1 MIHKTRGIVFRFTRF
16 RETSIIVTIF
26 TELFG
31 VQSYIVNGVR
41 SSKASGNKIA
51 LYQPLTLLDL
61 VVYHRDTANINRIK
75 EIKCSHPYRTV
86 TSDVK
91 KSTVAMFL
99 NEIVNKTVKEEAHA
113 GELFEFLHQS
123 LLTLDD
129 PLRNSENFHLV
140 FLVKLSRLLGFGA
153 HQVQEISGS
162 RILSDQDVD
171 ALTGLLVADYDTPLT
186 ITNAQ
191 RRMLLEHFLQFYK
204 EHIETLGEIK
214 SVSILKE
221 ILS

>member
-1 MIHKTRGIVFRFTRF
+1 
-16 RETSIIVTIF
+16 
-26 TELFG
+26 
-31 VQSYIVNGVR
+31 VNGVR
-41 SSKASGNKIA
+41 SSKSSGNKIA

-61 VVYHRDTANINRIK
+61 VVYHRDTANIHRIK
-75 EIKCSHPYRTV
+75 EIRCNHPYRTV

-113 GELFEFLHQS
+113 GELFGFLHQS
-123 LLTLDD
+123 LLVLDD
-129 PLRNSENFHLV
+129 PLQDCENFHLI

-153 HQVQEISGS
+153 HHVHEISGP
-162 RILSDQDVD
+162 RILNNEEEH
-171 ALTGLLVADYDTPLT
+171 ALTVLLAADYETPML
-186 ITNAQ
+186 ITNMQ
-191 RRMLLEHFLQFYK
+191 RRMLLDHFLLFYR
-204 EHIETLGEIK
+204 EHVETLGEIK